1 MDIVNVVKEELVNLG
16 YPDKVIKTAQVRALS
31 AQIYRTL
38 PDKGIDSVLPLSEA
52 LFDIE
57 GWAGWVIAFDWAFR
71 VRKQYTRD
79 TFFVFERWLKTYVR
93 DWGDCDDFCTHA
105 LGEIVAQHNDLYEL
119 TTRWVDDDN
128 FAVRR
133 AAAVVLIYP
142 INKGRYSGTLPLKT
156 ADLLFSDEHYL
167 VQKGYGWML
176 KVLSTKEPD
185 TVINY
190 LERHYRQMPRTA
202 FRYAMEKLDKN
213 TRRRLMAL

>member
-1 MDIVNVVKEELVNLG
+1 MDIVNIVREELAGIG
-16 YPDKVIKTAQVRALS
+16 YPHNVVKTAQVRALS
-31 AQIYRTL
+31 AQIFRTL
-38 PDKGIDSVLPLSEA
+38 PDKNISAVLTLSEA
-52 LFDIE
+52 LLDIE
-57 GWAGWVIAFDWAFR
+57 GWAGWVISYDWAFR

-79 TFFVFERWLKTYVR
+79 TFFIFERWLKTYVR

-105 LGEIVAQHNDLYEL
+105 LGELIAQHNDLYEL
-119 TTRWVDDDN
+119 TTAWVDHEN

-142 INKGRYSGTLPLKT
+142 IMKGRYAETLPLKT

-176 KVLSTKEPD
+176 KVLSKKEPD

-190 LERHYRQMPRTA
+190 LESHYQEMPRTA